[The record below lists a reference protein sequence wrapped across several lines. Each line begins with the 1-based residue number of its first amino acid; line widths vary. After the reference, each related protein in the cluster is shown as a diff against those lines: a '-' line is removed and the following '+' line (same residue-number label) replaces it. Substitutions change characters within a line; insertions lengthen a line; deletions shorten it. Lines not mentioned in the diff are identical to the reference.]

1 MNSPTFH
8 HAQTQSQQAFHQF
21 EKNNSGKIINQSHWN
36 DWTNSQVDPE
46 LIRLNVVSLDQDTPY
61 DYLCYSNKLDR
72 NASGRL
78 NTATIRLFAHTQDGG
93 WWCNGLDP
101 LDNWN
106 PMMWG
111 CFKPDRPRIARE
123 KQKPIKYEH
132 PYKTNRRAFFLQ
144 VSAPIAH
151 SIARHHNTPAPD
163 SNHFWQWVSEN
174 PNLPIILTEG
184 AKKAACLLSHG
195 YPAIALPG
203 IYGGYSTLTSAIGH
217 TTDRALLPELEC
229 IATPGRTIQICFDN
243 DTKPTTRQ
251 NVHTATRNLGQLLE
265 KRGVKVSVM
274 EWTGDSKGIDDL
286 IASEGAEALH
296 RTYDTALP
304 LQAWTYT
311 TQQKDRLTIVPTI
324 QLNTPE
330 LKRSQLQNLPDRGLL
345 VLASGKGTGKTNLLA
360 ELLRDEPKVVSLG
373 HRIALQRNI
382 CDRWGLNF
390 KNDLDKV
397 QGRFFGPDGYTL
409 RLGLCID
416 SILSIRPEDVSGGI
430 LVMDEFMQV
439 LRHLFLGETCAKNGN
454 RGALIEHLSHL
465 IASARLVILAD
476 ADACDAG
483 INYIQQWRS
492 DGDHEP
498 VLVLNEYVGESFEA
512 IFLETRK
519 IDDAYQRLTE
529 DLESG
534 EKLFIATDS
543 RAGSTKLATKLITLF
558 PNKIGLLINSDTSGE
573 PEQRAFITTPN
584 IHVHRYDWVIAT
596 PSLGTGV
603 SIEVDH
609 FDRVYGIFKGIL
621 TDSDA
626 AQALNRVRSK
636 VPRVIWAAVH
646 GQNYA
651 AISSSQ
657 NPRVIQRSIR
667 RRSFTAAQLLRSQ
680 LGFKL
685 NPRDSEDDLSHSEP
699 SVDFYCELL
708 AMDNASH
715 AAFSETLKARLKE
728 EGSTITE
735 VIPQNHTEE
744 FAQAMRDLSKK
755 IKQSEAQ
762 AIAQARS
769 LSSTELHALTY
780 KENRS
785 QADLQAIEKYRVQS
799 FFCKSDISL
808 DEVIFHGKYG
818 AQIQQME
825 ALLYG
830 CEMSVARDRAE
841 IDTQLQWG
849 ALLTPWDLS
858 CHDLKRAARERLGL
872 AAYLNVNTEWTST
885 SLEEFAT
892 IARSCRRDIKTFLNF
907 TIKEDSSNNWI
918 MAQFLSQLGLK
929 TKSRHRGKRG
939 SQEPVYSLD
948 DEHFAIVSEIL
959 QRRHEYRLER
969 LSHTV
974 SNSSNDVTTLVSI
987 PTSLYSEVGGQY
999 TEKSGPPDPPQ
1010 TGFTSTEITKSEFK
1024 KWVLGQNRVI
1034 QEFFYPGL
1042 YVKTIGIRAI

>member
-1 MNSPTFH
+1 MNYSTAH
-8 HAQTQSQQAFHQF
+8 RTQTQSQQAFQQF
-21 EKNNSGKIINQSHWN
+21 EKNNLGKIITLPHWN
-36 DWTNSQVDPE
+36 DWTHSQVDPE

-78 NTATIRLFAHTQDGG
+78 NTATIRLLAHTQDGG

-101 LDNWN
+101 LDNWT
-106 PMMWG
+106 PMLWG
-111 CFKPDRPRIARE
+111 CFKPDRPRVAKE
-123 KQKPIKYEH
+123 KQKIIKYEH
-132 PYKTNRRAFFLQ
+132 PYKSKRRAFFLQ
-144 VSAPIAH
+144 VSAPIAA
-151 SIARHHNTPAPD
+151 SIARHNNTPAPD
-163 SNHFWQWVSEN
+163 SNNFWRWVSEN
-174 PNLPIILTEG
+174 PSLPIILTEG

-203 IYGGYSTLTSAIGH
+203 IYGGYSTVTSAIGQ
-217 TTDRALLPELEC
+217 TTDRALIPELEC
-229 IATPGRTIQICFDN
+229 IATPGRSLHICFDN
-243 DTKPTTRQ
+243 DTKPTARQ

-265 KRGVKVSVM
+265 KRGVTVSVM

-286 IASEGAEALH
+286 VVSEGAEALH
-296 RTYDTALP
+296 RTYNAALP

-311 TQQKDRLTIVPTI
+311 TQQKDRLTIAPTI
-324 QLNTPE
+324 RLNTPE
-330 LKRSQLQNLPDRGLL
+330 LKRSQLQNLPDRGLI

-360 ELLRDEPKVVSLG
+360 ELLRDEPKVISLG
-373 HRIALQRNI
+373 HRIALQRNV
-382 CDRWGLNF
+382 CDRWSLNF

-416 SILSIRPEDVSGGI
+416 SILSIRPEDVSGGV
-430 LVMDEFMQV
+430 LVIDEFMQV

-483 INYIQQWRS
+483 INYVHQWRS
-492 DGDHEP
+492 DGDHSP
-498 VLVLNEYVGESFEA
+498 VLVLNEYIGESFEA

-519 IDDAYQRLTE
+519 IDDAYQQLTE
-529 DLESG
+529 NIESG
-534 EKLFIATDS
+534 EKLFIAIDS
-543 RAGSTKLATKLITLF
+543 RAGSTKLATKLIALF
-558 PNKIGLLINSDTSGE
+558 PDKTGLLINSDTSGE
-573 PEQRAFITTPN
+573 PEQRAFITNPN
-584 IHVHRYDWVIAT
+584 LHVHRYDWVVAT

-646 GQNYA
+646 GQNHQ

-657 NPRVIQRSIR
+657 NPRVVQRSLR
-667 RRSFTAAQLLRSQ
+667 RRSFTAAQILRSQ

-685 NPRDSEDDLSHSEP
+685 NPRDSEDDLKHSEP

-715 AAFSETLKARLKE
+715 AAFKETLKARLKQ
-728 EGSTITE
+728 EGSTITD
-735 VIPQNHTEE
+735 VTPKNHTQE
-744 FAQAMRDLSKK
+744 FAQAMRDLSKT
-755 IKQSEAQ
+755 IKHSEAQ

-769 LSSTELHALTY
+769 LDPAQLHALTY
-780 KENRS
+780 KDNRT
-785 QADLQAIEKYRVQS
+785 QDDLRSIDKHRVQA
-799 FFCKSDISL
+799 FFCKSDISPE
-808 DEVIFHGKYG
+808 EVIFHGKYG
-818 AQIQQME
+818 AQIQQLE

-830 CEMSVARDRAE
+830 CEMSMSRDRAE
-841 IDTQLQWG
+841 LDAQLQWG
-849 ALLTPWDLS
+849 SLLTPWDLN

-872 AAYLNVNTEWTST
+872 QAFLNVNTEWTGK
-885 SLEEFAT
+885 SLEDFAT
-892 IARSCRRDIKTFLNF
+892 IARSCRGDIKTYLNF
-907 TIKEDSSNNWI
+907 TIKQDSNNNWI
-918 MAQFLSQLGLK
+918 LAQFLSQLGLK
-929 TKSRHRGKRG
+929 TKLRHQGKRG
-939 SQEPVYSLD
+939 SQEAVYSLD

-959 QRRHEYRLER
+959 QRRQEYRLER
-969 LSHTV
+969 LSH
-974 SNSSNDVTTLVSI
+974 NASSLGDNVMTPVSI
-987 PTSLYSEVGGQY
+987 HTSLYSDAPGRYAEN
-999 TEKSGPPDPPQ
+999 SGPPDPPQ
-1010 TGFTSTEITKSEFK
+1010 TEFTSTDETRSQFK
-1024 KWVLGQNRVI
+1024 TWALDQNRVVR
-1034 QEFFYPGL
+1034 EFFYPDL
-1042 YVKTIGIRAI
+1042 YLKAVGVQ